1 MTVFLVDAREKDSTL
16 LRHLYIQFYVP
27 PFPFILTQRGKAWQ
41 HQEGGGDMTDKVKEI
56 LCKQLQL
63 LAEESENMRNDVQN
77 LCELT
82 KVMTALT
89 LQLSALLE
97 HDSTPW

>member
-1 MTVFLVDAREKDSTL
+1 MET
-16 LRHLYIQFYVP
+16 
-27 PFPFILTQRGKAWQ
+27 
-41 HQEGGGDMTDKVKEI
+41 KVTEI

-63 LAEESENMRNDVQN
+63 LAEESENMRNDVQS

-82 KVMTALT
+82 NVMTALT
-89 LQLSALLE
+89 LQLSALLA